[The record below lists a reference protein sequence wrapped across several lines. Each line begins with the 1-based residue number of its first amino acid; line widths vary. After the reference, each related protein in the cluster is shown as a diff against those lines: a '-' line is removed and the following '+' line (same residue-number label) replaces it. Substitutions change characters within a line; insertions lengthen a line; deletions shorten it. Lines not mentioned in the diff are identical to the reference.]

1 MSYSQISADYRGRL
15 NIPSLVRGA
24 NSILLVV
31 IAFFVMVDG
40 YALADYFLFWE
51 WYQFDGNSSG
61 WRYASAASFL
71 LTLLVETSLAFVGI
85 VAGVIMGDE
94 RRSMVLRLLI
104 VLLLGAMALTSLTA

>member
-1 MSYSQISADYRGRL
+1 MSYSQIPTYYWNRL
-15 NIPSLVRGA
+15 NTQGLVRGG
-24 NSILLVV
+24 NSILLVI

-40 YALADYFLFWE
+40 YALADYFLFGE

-71 LTLLVETSLAFVGI
+71 LTLLVETFLAFAGI
-85 VAGVIMGDE
+85 AAGLIMGDE
-94 RRSMVLRLLI
+94 LRSMALRSLI